1 MHPVWAYHFWIWT
14 KKNGPRK
21 FGTSGVWDD
30 NSYIRYIPPA
40 VREEA
45 FGSNPLPEW
54 IEERQLSQPLA
65 PRIMAVSLGPGERE
79 AIALALELKA
89 TRLLLDDLPAR
100 RLASSLGLEI
110 IGTLGLLL
118 WAKEQGLLPAVRPWV
133 DTLLREGFYISERLL
148 AEVLSTAGEA

>member
-1 MHPVWAYHFWIWT
+1 MTTPIFVAD
-14 KKNGPRK
+14 
-21 FGTSGVWDD
+21 TSPLIAFERLGQLELLQ
-30 NSYIRYIPPA
+30 SILGKLYIPPT

-45 FGSNPLPEW
+45 FGSNPLSEW

>member
-1 MHPVWAYHFWIWT
+1 
-14 KKNGPRK
+14 
-21 FGTSGVWDD
+21 
-30 NSYIRYIPPA
+30 
-40 VREEA
+40 
-45 FGSNPLPEW
+45 
-54 IEERQLSQPLA
+54 
-65 PRIMAVSLGPGERE
+65 MAVSLGPGERE